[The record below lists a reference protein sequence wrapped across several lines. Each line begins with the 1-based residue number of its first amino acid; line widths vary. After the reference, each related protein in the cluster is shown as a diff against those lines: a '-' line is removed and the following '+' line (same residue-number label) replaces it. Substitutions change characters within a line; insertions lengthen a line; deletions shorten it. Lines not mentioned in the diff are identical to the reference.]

1 MVTGGGGRGV
11 RGCAGVSGVAGAGT
25 PARSRV
31 LGVGGAKVPMSGVF
45 LKDYR
50 EAQW

>member
-1 MVTGGGGRGV
+1 MVTGGSGRGG
-11 RGCAGVSGVAGAGT
+11 RGCAGVSGVAG
-25 PARSRV
+25 
-31 LGVGGAKVPMSGVF
+31 VPMSGVF